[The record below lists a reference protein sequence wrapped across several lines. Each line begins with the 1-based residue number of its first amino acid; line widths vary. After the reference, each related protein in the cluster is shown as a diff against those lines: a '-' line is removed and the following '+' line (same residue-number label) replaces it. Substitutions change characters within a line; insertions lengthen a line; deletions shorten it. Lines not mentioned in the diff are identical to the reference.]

1 MICKDLYVL
10 FGSRFNTTALEH
22 GLSARYEYRHHVC
35 TRALLIRGYGQ
46 NVPPCT
52 SALGQ
57 WTVFDAGGS
66 RTCGFKA
73 ALPRQRLG
81 FCAILSN
88 VAVRS

>member
-1 MICKDLYVL
+1 MTPYLLFVEKPAQQSESMDL
-10 FGSRFNTTALEH
+10 
-22 GLSARYEYRHHVC
+22 ARDTSTDTMSGMC
-35 TRALLIRGYGQ
+35 ALLIRGYGQ

-57 WTVFDAGGS
+57 WAVLGPSGS

-73 ALPRQRLG
+73 ALPRQILR